1 MVYIQ
6 VWIPYKNKTYDF
18 KVPTSIDVA
27 TLKSLIIEAVY
38 EQRYDYEFVRDSY
51 MLFDYYDSK
60 RLQNDI
66 LLKEYAIHNGE
77 KFLLI

>member
-27 TLKSLIIEAVY
+27 TLKSLILEAVY